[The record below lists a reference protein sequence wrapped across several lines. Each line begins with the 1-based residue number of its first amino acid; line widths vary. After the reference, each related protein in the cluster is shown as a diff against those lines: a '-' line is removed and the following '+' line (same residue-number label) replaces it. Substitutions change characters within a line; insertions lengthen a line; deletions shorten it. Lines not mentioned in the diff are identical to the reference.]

1 MKNRGLLTIVL
12 LCALT
17 VGLGCLSFF
26 GIGPNH
32 ILGVGNI
39 NLGLDLRGGVTILY
53 EADIDNPTSED
64 MNAANNLMRRRLD
77 ERNYT
82 EATTGREGTRQIRV
96 NIPGVEDPERAVAE
110 IGATAL
116 LTFTDEEGN
125 VLLTGADVARARTQ
139 MDTGPT
145 GGGRIVV
152 GLEFNAEG
160 SRLFE
165 QATRDNLG
173 RPILIYM
180 DDQLVSSPVVQ
191 SIISGGSAQ
200 IDGGIGGFSRE
211 EADNLANTINQG
223 SLPFG
228 LTVASM
234 NSVGA
239 QLGADALT
247 TSVIAGIIGIILMII
262 ALFVVYKISGFAA
275 NIALLSYT
283 FLMLLVVSAFQITLT
298 LPGIAGII
306 LSVGMAIDANVIIF
320 ERIREEIATGRTLRS
335 AVNSGFKRAFPA
347 VVDCNITTLMAAAAL
362 FWQGTGPIQGFAIT
376 LGLGILVSMFSA
388 LVLTRILINALVSMG
403 LRNPKWYG
411 APDPI
416 SEEDENQTAP
426 FQLKVIEWRK
436 YYLILSAVVL
446 IAGVGSMLFNAS
458 QGRGFF
464 NLDVE
469 FSGGTSFQIDIGQP
483 FNNTDLA
490 DIVYEVTGQTSPQ
503 IQSIGGE
510 DHAMIRMHSIDADTR
525 VALMEAIS
533 ARYNLTTDAF
543 TYADVS
549 PTVSADMQRAAVW
562 AVLIA
567 CLLMLV
573 YITYR
578 FKDIRMGAS
587 TVMTL
592 LHDAFMTIAV
602 FAILRIPL
610 SYAFI
615 AVLLTIMGY
624 SINATI
630 VIFDRLRE
638 NRNLV
643 RVDNATL
650 VNTSV
655 SQTLRRSVLTSAT
668 TLLMVLSLFIV
679 GVPAIRDFAL
689 PIMIGLFFG
698 TYSSVFLSG
707 SFWYMLSGGDN
718 APDPTPITSKISK
731 KNKKG
736 KFAASN

>member
-1 MKNRGLLTIVL
+1 MRNKGILTFAL
-12 LCALT
+12 LCVCT
-17 VGLGCLSFF
+17 VGLGLLSFF

-39 NLGLDLRGGVTILY
+39 SLGLDLRGGVTILY
-53 EADIDNPTSED
+53 EADIENPSSED
-64 MNAANNLMRRRLD
+64 MNAANNLLRRRLD

-110 IGATAL
+110 IGRTAL
-116 LTFTDEEGN
+116 LTFTDQEGT
-125 VLLTGADVARARTQ
+125 VLLTGADVSRARRT

-145 GGGRIVV
+145 GAGRIVV
-152 GLEFNAEG
+152 GLDFTSDGA
-160 SRLFE
+160 RLFE

-173 RPILIYM
+173 QPIHIFM
-180 DDQLVSSPVVQ
+180 DDQLVSAPVVNAV
-191 SIISGGSAQ
+191 ISGGNAI
-200 IDGGIGGFSRE
+200 IDGGITGFTAE
-211 EADNLANTINQG
+211 EADNLANAINQG
-223 SLPFG
+223 ALPFG
-228 LTVASM
+228 LTVVSM

-239 QLGADALT
+239 QLGADALE
-247 TSVIAGIIGIILMII
+247 TSIIAGIIGIILMII
-262 ALFVVYKISGFAA
+262 SLLAVYKISGFAA
-275 NIALLSYT
+275 SVALLTYAS
-283 FLMLLVVSAFQITLT
+283 LMLLVISAFGITLT

-306 LSVGMAIDANVIIF
+306 LSIGMALDANVIIF

-335 AVNSGFKRAFPA
+335 ALNTGFKRAFPA
-347 VVDCNITTLMAAAAL
+347 VVDCNITTLMAAGAL

-376 LGLGILVSMFSA
+376 LGLGIIVSMFSA
-388 LVLTRILINALVSMG
+388 LVLTKLLINALVSMG
-403 LRNPKWYG
+403 LRNPKWFG
-411 APDPI
+411 APDPDGEQKPGI
-416 SEEDENQTAP
+416 
-426 FQLKVIEWRK
+426 QLKVIEWRK
-436 YYLILSAVVL
+436 RYLILSAVVL
-446 IAGVGSMLFNAS
+446 FTGIASMMFNFS
-458 QGRGFF
+458 QGRGLF

-483 FNNTDLA
+483 FNNSDLA
-490 DIVYEVTGQTSPQ
+490 AIVYEVTGQTSPQ
-503 IQSIGGE
+503 IQSIGG
-510 DHAMIRMHSIDADTR
+510 DNQAMIRMHSIDGDTR
-525 VALMEAIS
+525 VALIDAIS
-533 ARYNLTTDAF
+533 TRYNLTHDAF
-543 TYADVS
+543 AYADVS
-549 PTVSADMQRAAVW
+549 PTVSADMQRAAVM
-562 AVLIA
+562 AVIIA
-567 CLLMLV
+567 CVLMLI

-610 SYAFI
+610 NYAFI

-638 NRNLV
+638 NRGRM
-643 RVDNATL
+643 RVDNGTL
-650 VNTSV
+650 VNVSV
-655 SQTLRRSVLTSAT
+655 SQTLRRSILTSAT

-679 GVPAIRDFAL
+679 GVPSIRDFAL

-707 SFWYMLSGGDN
+707 SFWYMLSGGEAAD
-718 APDPTPITSKISK
+718 AAGTAAQPKKITK
-731 KNKKG
+731 KQKPSS
-736 KFAASN
+736 AVST